1 MGNETD
7 KRKLMVLR
15 AVIHEYLETAEPVA
29 SSVIVEK
36 YRLGVSPAT
45 IRNDMA
51 ELEDDGFLEQPHT
64 SAGRVPTERGY
75 KLYVQELIDRDRRTS
90 KFEQAFVQRLAEVQ
104 KEAEAGSNA
113 RDLAKAMA
121 AESHEAVVVSVP
133 SGDVHIAG
141 LANLVRKPEFRESAA
156 LVGLTEI
163 LDEMDELLADV
174 FPQISRD
181 VQVLIGSE
189 NPFGVGLSS
198 VLMRYELPE
207 GSGVIGILGPTRMDY
222 DQNIQMLRSLTEALM
237 QRKLNEKND

>member
-29 SSVIVEK
+29 SSVIVDK

-51 ELEDDGFLEQPHT
+51 ELEAEGFLEQPHT
-64 SAGRVPTERGY
+64 SAGRVPTEKGY

-104 KEAEAGSNA
+104 NEADTNNA
-113 RDLAKAMA
+113 RDIARAMA
-121 AESHEAVVVSVP
+121 EESQEAVVVSV

-163 LDEMDELLADV
+163 LDEMDSLLADV

-222 DQNIQMLRSLTEALM
+222 DQNIQMLRSLTDALL
-237 QRKLNEKND
+237 QRKLNEKNDA

>member
-29 SSVIVEK
+29 SSAIVDK

-45 IRNDMA
+45 IRNDMV
-51 ELEDDGFLEQPHT
+51 ELTDDGFLEQPHT
-64 SAGRVPTERGY
+64 SAGRVPSEKGY
-75 KLYVQELIDRDRRTS
+75 KLYVQELIDRDRRVS
-90 KFEQAFVQRLAEVQ
+90 RFEQGFTARLAAVQ
-104 KEAEAGSNA
+104 KEADTNA

-121 AESHEAVVVSVP
+121 AETHEAVVVSVP
-133 SGDVHIAG
+133 SGSVHVAG
-141 LANLVRKPEFRESAA
+141 LANLVRKPEFRESEA
-156 LVGLTEI
+156 LVGLTEV
-163 LDEMDELLADV
+163 LDEMDDLLADV
-174 FPQISRD
+174 FPQLSRD

-222 DQNIQMLRSLTEALM
+222 DQNIQMLRSLTDALL
-237 QRKLNEKND
+237 QRRLKEKNDE